1 MIYYL
6 YCNNHCNINNTL
18 QRGGIIMKRFLSML
32 LLTSLLTMSLGM
44 TTWASTTPQ
53 AFIYADEVSHYTDIM
68 PIKFKLQD
76 DKSLKDGFFVFILG
90 NPGSSDA
97 VQLYAE
103 RITEDSNSVVLTRE
117 IDITPCYP
125 NVNSPIYLVVIDADG
140 NESNYTTYETVMTNK
155 FLSPAIRV
163 KNPTTDAS
171 DNSYRQYIGSYPT
184 FNPTI
189 TITDYDSTS
198 FTCKYYIDNTLQ
210 ETKSVTVSGT
220 GTHTLTFNNPI
231 NISSLSAG
239 YHNIKFEVTD
249 GSNTGSMVMDL

>member
-1 MIYYL
+1 
-6 YCNNHCNINNTL
+6 
-18 QRGGIIMKRFLSML
+18 MKKFLSKL
-32 LLTSLLTMSLGM
+32 LLTSVLIMSLGC

-53 AFIYADEVSHYTDIM
+53 AFIYADEVSHYTDKM

-76 DKSLKDGFFVFILG
+76 DKSLKNGFFVFTLG
-90 NPGSSDA
+90 NPGSSDG

-140 NESNYTTYETVMTNK
+140 NESNYTTYETVKTNA
-155 FLSPAIRV
+155 FRSPAIRV
-163 KNPTTDAS
+163 KNPTTDTS
-171 DNSYRQYIGSYPT
+171 DNSYRQYTRSYPT

-198 FTCKYYIDNTLQ
+198 FTCKYYIDDILQ
-210 ETKSVTVSGT
+210 ETKSVTVPSSGT
-220 GTHTLTFNNPI
+220 NTITYSNPI
-231 NISSLSAG
+231 NVSSLSAG

-249 GSNTGSMVMDL
+249 GSNTGKYGLWIHKN